1 MVTAFEATVRQA
13 ASDLDELGL
22 RWAMVGGLAVSS
34 YTTPRFTR
42 DVDFVLALSD
52 DAAAEAV
59 IHQLGSR
66 GYVPQE
72 IVDHEY
78 LDRLST
84 VRLVPQATGV
94 AVDLLFASSGI
105 EEEIVAAATAIAIL
119 PDFAV
124 PVASLGHLIALK
136 VLAGRHQDVLDL
148 DSLLAEASAEDLT
161 TAREAVL
168 LITTRGFNRDQDIIA
183 ALDLSIALTTGRG

>member
-1 MVTAFEATVRQA
+1 MVTAFETTVRQA

-34 YTTPRFTR
+34 RTTPRFTR
-42 DVDFVLALSD
+42 DVDFVLALRD

-72 IVDHEY
+72 IVEHEY

-105 EEEIVAAATAIAIL
+105 EEEIVTAATAIAI
-119 PDFAV
+119 PRTSRSRS
-124 PVASLGHLIALK
+124 P
-136 VLAGRHQDVLDL
+136 R
-148 DSLLAEASAEDLT
+148 SAT
-161 TAREAVL
+161 
-168 LITTRGFNRDQDIIA
+168 
-183 ALDLSIALTTGRG
+183 